1 MQPASGTIY
10 LRTGYNLL
18 YFDGGKAI
26 TVKNNEV
33 HDNDGKGNKADFNS
47 YYIIGSGKRLDWRFD
62 SNIYETWTDYRK
74 MSKQDA
80 HSRFDMLA
88 LPE

>member
-1 MQPASGTIY
+1 M
-10 LRTGYNLL
+10 TGR
-18 YFDGGKAI
+18 AI
-26 TVKNNEV
+26 KPILTVI
-33 HDNDGKGNKADFNS
+33 
-47 YYIIGSGKRLDWRFD
+47 IIGSGKQLDWLFD
-62 SNIYETWTDYRK
+62 SNIYETWTDHRE